1 MPDGSIRVD
10 HIWKRF
16 RMYRGRRLL
25 KDRVGNAFSRVRGQ
39 AAANPWLW
47 ALKDIDFGV
56 EPGEAIGLVGANGSG
71 KSTLLKI
78 ISQVMFPHSGSVST
92 QGRVGALLE
101 VSSGIHND
109 LTGRENVIVYG
120 SLLGIGR
127 KEIARR
133 FDDIVAFAELEH
145 AIDKQVKFYSSG
157 MKMRLGFSIAA
168 FLEPS
173 ILLVDEVLAVGDSS
187 FQQKCMERMRE
198 VLQGGST
205 LILVSHDLASVG
217 AIASRGLWLSS
228 GRLRADGPVND
239 VLAAYRREIEAIT
252 EARATKVEGQV
263 TVSDIVVSGP
273 EGRLAAAN
281 EPCTVQL
288 TVRTDE
294 ERRAQIFVGV
304 SQGAPTPIFV
314 LRHLTVV
321 PAGETRLT
329 LRIARLPLPAGDYF
343 LWFGANSTQGSKA
356 ELSPWHPIGPM
367 NVAGFRLDPVPRSI
381 VRLSPVFVESA
392 WTQDH
397 GIASS

>member
-1 MPDGSIRVD
+1 MSPEGSIKVD
-10 HIWKRF
+10 HVWKRF

-25 KDRVGNAFSRVRGQ
+25 KDRVDNVFRKMRGR
-39 AAANPWLW
+39 ARKNPWLW
-47 ALKDIDFGV
+47 ALKDIDFSV
-56 EPGEAIGLVGANGSG
+56 EPGESIGLVGANGSG

-78 ISQVMFPHSGSVST
+78 ISQVMFPHSGRVET

-101 VSSGIHND
+101 VTSGIHND
-109 LTGRENVIVYG
+109 LTGRENVAVYG

-133 FDDIVAFAELEH
+133 FDDVVAFAELEH
-145 AIDKQVKFYSSG
+145 AIDKHVKFYSSG

-217 AIASRGLWLSS
+217 AIASRGLWLSA

-239 VLAAYRREIEAIT
+239 VLAAYRREIEELT
-252 EARATKVEGQV
+252 EARSTRVEGRV
-263 TVSDIVVSGP
+263 TVGDLVVSGP

-281 EPCTVQL
+281 EPCTVRL
-288 TVRTDE
+288 TVHTEE
-294 ERRAQIFVGV
+294 ERRVQLFVGV

-314 LRHLTVV
+314 LRHVTVI

-356 ELSPWHPIGPM
+356 ELSPWQPIGPL

-381 VRLSPVFVESA
+381 VRLSPVFVESE
-392 WTQDH
+392 WTRD
-397 GIASS
+397 